1 VLGEKAGAD
10 EGLAPRERLND
21 KGMPRMDHKGLAGMT
36 SAKWKGGWGR
46 AFLLLALGSPILLS
60 QPALGQAAGAA
71 SPEQQARR
79 RYTRLGID
87 DQVKGLARN
96 LDLNDAQQSAVKKIL
111 EQRRQATLRIG
122 RESSGSD
129 RISRFR
135 ALQVRTA
142 AQIRAVLND
151 EQKKKYNPLGQR
163 PPQQT
168 SPQPSVEDWIKA
180 TTAH

>member
-1 VLGEKAGAD
+1 
-10 EGLAPRERLND
+10 
-21 KGMPRMDHKGLAGMT
+21 MDHKGLAGTT
-36 SAKWKGGWGR
+36 SAKLKGGWGR
-46 AFLLLALGSPILLS
+46 AFLLLALGLPVLLS
-60 QPALGQAAGAA
+60 QPALGQAAGVA
-71 SPEQQARR
+71 SPEQQAPR
-79 RYTRLGID
+79 RYRRLGID

-111 EQRRQATLRIG
+111 EQRQQAILRIRG
-122 RESSGSD
+122 ESSGSD

-135 ALQVRTA
+135 AVQVRTA
-142 AQIRAVLND
+142 EQIRAVLND

-180 TTAH
+180 TTPH